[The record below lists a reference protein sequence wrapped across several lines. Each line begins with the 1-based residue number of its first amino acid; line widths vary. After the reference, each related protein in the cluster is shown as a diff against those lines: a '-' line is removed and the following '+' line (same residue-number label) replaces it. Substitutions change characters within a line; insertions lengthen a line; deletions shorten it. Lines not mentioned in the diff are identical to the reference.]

1 MKNADLRK
9 IAIVMIS
16 CVLVISVVCLVV
28 MLVVFNLPEDT
39 PLQEVTASVTTAP
52 STAVLE
58 TEQPSPTAAAA
69 TENDFTVSGSVP
81 RQTEAASTQ
90 AAPAAVPESLQ
101 NALANSGYTAETLAE
116 KGVGQ
121 LVVVIS
127 QGSAARISLYENT
140 GAGWTEDAALNCSGF
155 IGAQGAVTEMSEQV
169 SGTPV
174 GLYSIGEA
182 FYQYN
187 QPVTGLNTFAITED
201 TYWVDDPDSAYYNR
215 RVIGAENRDWN
226 SAEHMMD
233 IEGYKYGFVIDYN
246 TAAEYNKGSAIFF
259 HIGYTPT
266 QGCVAASEDMVLA
279 YLAKLS
285 ADRNPYILVQ

>member
-81 RQTEAASTQ
+81 LQTEAASTQ

-182 FYQYN
+182 FYQ
-187 QPVTGLNTFAITED
+187 D
-201 TYWVDDPDSAYYNR
+201 
-215 RVIGAENRDWN
+215 
-226 SAEHMMD
+226 
-233 IEGYKYGFVIDYN
+233 
-246 TAAEYNKGSAIFF
+246 
-259 HIGYTPT
+259 
-266 QGCVAASEDMVLA
+266 
-279 YLAKLS
+279 
-285 ADRNPYILVQ
+285 

>member
-1 MKNADLRK
+1 M
-9 IAIVMIS
+9 
-16 CVLVISVVCLVV
+16 
-28 MLVVFNLPEDT
+28 
-39 PLQEVTASVTTAP
+39 
-52 STAVLE
+52 
-58 TEQPSPTAAAA
+58 
-69 TENDFTVSGSVP
+69 
-81 RQTEAASTQ
+81 
-90 AAPAAVPESLQ
+90 
-101 NALANSGYTAETLAE
+101 
-116 KGVGQ
+116 
-121 LVVVIS
+121 VVIS